1 MTRPTEYLRPVLVA
15 LLFAATGAANA
26 NTMTDSAQS
35 PGDPFSLYG
44 AQIHFDVYR
53 KGEKV
58 GFHRVRFGGTARKL
72 TVQSEFK
79 VQIDILLIPV
89 FRFTYRSEGQWR
101 NGTMRRLDASV
112 DDDGT
117 PFSLTVRDSGERLLI
132 RTAEQ
137 RVSTEPPLFPTNH
150 WNFGVTNQN
159 RVLNT
164 LTGKVNS
171 VRIVPQERE
180 PVMTERGMVQAT
192 RYAYSGDLETEVWY
206 DDSGRWVKMRFN
218 GKDGTPIEYVCRLC
232 QGRRHATAQK

>member
-1 MTRPTEYLRPVLVA
+1 MTRPTETLRPLLVA
-15 LLFAATGAANA
+15 LLLAATGAANA
-26 NTMTDSAQS
+26 ATVPDAPQT
-35 PGDPFSLYG
+35 PVDPFSLYG
-44 AQIHFDVYR
+44 DRIDFDVYR

-58 GFHRVRFGGTARKL
+58 GFHRVRFDGTPRNL

-89 FRFTYRSEGQWR
+89 FRFVYRSEGQWR
-101 NGTMRRLDASV
+101 DGMMRSLDASV

-117 PFSLTVRDSGERLLI
+117 PFSLTVRDSGAQLLVKTSDESI
-132 RTAEQ
+132 
-137 RVSTEPPLFPTNH
+137 STEPPLFPTNH

-164 LTGKVNS
+164 LTGKVNA
-171 VRIVPQERE
+171 VRIDPRERE

-218 GKDGTPIEYVCRLC
+218 GKDGTPIEYVCRQC
-232 QGRRHATAQK
+232 QGRQHATAQK